1 MSLLQNQHGQ
11 PAPVI
16 STVTRSVEGG
26 SSVMPYAL
34 AALAVAVFCA
44 VVLGYRLLSL
54 QAGLRDVT
62 TQQDQLVTEYDTL
75 ADIRQRVAN
84 VSALAKG
91 LEVAYAAQTPIANL
105 VNVIES
111 TSYKPAKYDSVS
123 IDKKG
128 EVRISGSVS
137 TYHEFAKLV
146 KAFKGSENGLAG
158 VTETVT
164 IDSVGQ
170 SVSTDEADAG
180 TTITKFG
187 ISFMLQP
194 AVTGE
199 SEVIE

>member
-34 AALAVAVFCA
+34 AALAVAVLCA
-44 VVLGYRLLSL
+44 AVLGYRLLSL

-75 ADIRQRVAN
+75 SDIRQRVAN

-111 TSYKPAKYDSVS
+111 TSYKPAKYTSVS

-137 TYHEFAKLV
+137 TYFEFAKLV
-146 KAFKGSENGLAG
+146 KAFKGSQNGITG
-158 VTETVT
+158 VTKTVT

-170 SVSTDEADAG
+170 NISTDEADAG
-180 TTITKFG
+180 TTITQFS
-187 ISFMLQP
+187 ISFLLQP
-194 AVTGE
+194 VVLGETEVTE
-199 SEVIE
+199 

>member
-1 MSLLQNQHGQ
+1 MSLLQNQASQ

-16 STVTRSVEGG
+16 STVNRSIEGG
-26 SSVMPYAL
+26 PSVMPYAL
-34 AALAVAVFCA
+34 AALAVAVLCA

-62 TQQDQLVTEYDTL
+62 TQQDQLVAEYDSL
-75 ADIRQRVAN
+75 SSIRQRVAN

-91 LEVAYAAQTPIANL
+91 LEVVYAAQAPIANL

-123 IDKKG
+123 IDKQG

-146 KAFKGSENGLAG
+146 KAFKGSEKDIEG
-158 VTETVT
+158 VTKTVT

-180 TTITKFG
+180 ATTTTFSISFILQPTITG
-187 ISFMLQP
+187 D
-194 AVTGE
+194 
-199 SEVIE
+199 SEVTE